1 MKKQIM
7 ISIIVMTLLTAG
19 CAGIGSTPT
28 KTVEK
33 FASEFSQE
41 NYDACYDMMSV
52 AYKEENSLS
61 DYIDICKDVNP
72 DKYEFIEVTN
82 EYISEN
88 TAVVDVLVN
97 ESSVAIKFSL
107 ENFIELEPEY
117 NDVTKEINLVKQE
130 DEWKIKEFPYALT

>member
-1 MKKQIM
+1 
-7 ISIIVMTLLTAG
+7 
-19 CAGIGSTPT
+19 
-28 KTVEK
+28 
-33 FASEFSQE
+33 
-41 NYDACYDMMSV
+41 
-52 AYKEENSLS
+52 
-61 DYIDICKDVNP
+61 
-72 DKYEFIEVTN
+72 VTN